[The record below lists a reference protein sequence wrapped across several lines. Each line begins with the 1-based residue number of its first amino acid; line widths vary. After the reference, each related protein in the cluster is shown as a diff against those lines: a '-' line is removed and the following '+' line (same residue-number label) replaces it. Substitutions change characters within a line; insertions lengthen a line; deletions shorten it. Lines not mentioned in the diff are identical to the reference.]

1 MKNKSVWD
9 TFVSTKTMAF
19 LFVVFFLAIAVA
31 TFIEHNYDTITSK
44 KMVYHAWW
52 FKAVMILLCVN
63 FIGNIKRYG
72 LLRKEKW
79 SILLIHLGMILT
91 LVGAGITHYIGFEG
105 IIRVKEGD
113 ITNTMWSAE
122 PYLEFMVIDEKSGQ
136 SYRHPFLLEASE
148 HLNNDFTINVDPFK
162 KGNIKIEYVNYVSK
176 VIAGPPKDSSEM
188 GYNHIEVVFENMKSE
203 FIPEGGF
210 MEKAGEIITYN
221 NPQPDAVN
229 ITGTNEDLKIEF
241 PDSLMRLSMETQIY
255 DTLSGEAIPLAKRH
269 LHVYKNLSLVYKG
282 FRYKMERPL
291 VKDDNGENLLSLK
304 VTHNGESK
312 EIGLWGG
319 EKMIP
324 PYEPHEVGGETIY
337 MRFGSVEMKLP
348 FSLQLDDFVLETYPG
363 SDRHSGY
370 KSIVTVYKSG
380 TNPMNDPGMK
390 DSIFMNNVLDYAG
403 YRVFQSSYDSVD
415 GAEYSVFSVNNDYW
429 GTLITYIA
437 YVMLSVGFIVT
448 LFNKNSRFVEL
459 RKKVQKLRAQRKK
472 LIAVLVLAFSTSF
485 HAQSEG
491 YKYQPVSQEHCE
503 QFNELLVLSYTG
515 RIEPCNTLAFDL
527 IRKLTRKDSWYLE
540 NEKVKLSPEQ
550 FLLDMFVDPG
560 FWVTQKVMKFD
571 SRTGVGKE
579 LGVEGNFLA
588 LSDIMTIEGES
599 GQEIVKS
606 KIFQKTGSNGE
617 EFFFTFDSL
626 VQWAEKK
633 PMGERNTF
641 DKEIIKLNEKV
652 SIFWQMTQG
661 QLLQIIPRK
670 FDGKEK
676 WMSWFDPEADID
688 LTDGQLG
695 EDVKFTASILIRT
708 YLNALIKGKQTGDYT
723 EADMVLS
730 KIKEYQRA
738 YFGEDSHLP
747 SESIVKLEITYNRLN
762 LFSNLKYIYLL
773 LSLILIPLTLID
785 NLSKKV
791 RKGLKTAILVFVA
804 IFALAFIAHT
814 INLGIRWY
822 IIGHAPWSDGYE
834 ALTFIAW
841 ASVLSGLL
849 FYRSSQITTGATAL
863 LAFFI
868 LMTAGHSQYDP
879 QMSDLEPVLKSYW
892 LVIHVACLT
901 VSYGF
906 FGLGF
911 ILSLINM
918 NIFAFRG
925 KNNLKHTESTILE
938 LTYVNEMTMTVG
950 LVLAT
955 IGTFLGGVWANE
967 SWGRYWGWDAKETW
981 ALVIVLVYAFILHMR
996 FVPGLRGTYALNL
1009 ASGLGFSSVL
1019 FTFIGVNY
1027 YLTKG
1032 LHSYARGDA
1041 PAFPIWVWI
1050 IIIVILGLFTFAG
1063 IKERKNKQLLK

>member
-19 LFVVFFLAIAVA
+19 LFVVFFLAIATA
-31 TFIEHNYDTITSK
+31 TFIEHYYDTITSK

-52 FKAVMILLCVN
+52 FKAVMILLCIN

-79 SILLIHLGMILT
+79 SILLIHIGMILT
-91 LVGAGITHYIGFEG
+91 LVGAGITHYFGFEG

-136 SYRHPFLLEASE
+136 SYRHPHLLEASE
-148 HLNNDFTINVDPFK
+148 HLNNNFTINVDPFK

-176 VIAGPPKDSSEM
+176 VIAGPPKDSSAK

-203 FIPEGGF
+203 FIPEGGY

-229 ITGTNEDLKIEF
+229 ITGINEDLKIEF

-269 LHVYKNLSLVYKG
+269 LHIYKNLSLVYKG

-291 VKDDNGENLLSLK
+291 VKDDKGENLLTVK
-304 VTHNGESK
+304 VTHNGETK
-312 EIGLWGG
+312 EVGLWGG

-324 PYEPHEVGGETIY
+324 PYEPFEVGGETIF

-363 SDRHSGY
+363 TDKHSGY

-380 TNPMNDPGMK
+380 TNPMNDLGMK
-390 DSIFMNNVLDYAG
+390 DSIFMNNVLDYEG
-403 YRVFQSSYDSVD
+403 YRVFQSSYDTAD
-415 GAEYSVFSVNNDYW
+415 GVEYSVFSVNNDYW
-429 GTLITYIA
+429 GTLVTYIA

-448 LFNKNSRFVEL
+448 MFNKNSRFSEL
-459 RKKVQKLRAQRKK
+459 LKRLIKLNKKERNISAIIAL
-472 LIAVLVLAFSTSF
+472 LISFSSF
-485 HAQSEG
+485 SQESN
-491 YKYQPVSQEHCE
+491 YTPVSQEHCDM
-503 QFNELLVLSYTG
+503 FNELLVLSYTE
-515 RIEPCNTLAFDL
+515 RIQPCNSLAFDL

-540 NEKVKLSPEQ
+540 AENITLSPEQ

-560 FWVTQKVMKFD
+560 FWARQKVIKFD

-579 LGVEGNFLA
+579 IGVEGNYLA
-588 LSDIMTIEGES
+588 FADIMSIEGEN
-599 GQEIVKS
+599 GQEFVKS
-606 KIFQKTGSNGE
+606 KIFQKTGENGE
-617 EFFFTFDSL
+617 EIFFTFDSL

-641 DKEIIKLNEKV
+641 DKEIIKLDEKV
-652 SIFWQMTQG
+652 VIFWQMTQG
-661 QLLQIIPRK
+661 QLLRIIPRK
-670 FDGKEK
+670 FDGKEV
-676 WMSWFDPEADID
+676 WMSWLDPQAEID

-708 YLNALIKGKQTGDYT
+708 YLNSLIKAKQTGDYS

-730 KIKEYQRA
+730 KIMEYQRA

-747 SESIVKLEITYNRLN
+747 SELKVKLEIAYNQWN
-762 LFSNLKYIYLL
+762 VFNHLKYVYFLL
-773 LSLILIPLTLID
+773 GLILLPLTLIKS
-785 NLSKKV
+785 LSEVKK
-791 RKGLKTAILVFVA
+791 KGLDFWISIFIGIFIVSFLVHMA
-804 IFALAFIAHT
+804 
-814 INLGIRWY
+814 NLGLRWY

-841 ASVLSGLL
+841 ACILAGILFIRLSP
-849 FYRSSQITTGATAL
+849 IVTGATAL

-868 LMTAGHSQYDP
+868 LLTAGHNQYDP

-918 NIFAFRG
+918 NIFAIRNVNSY
-925 KNNLKHTESTILE
+925 KTSEKTIIV
-938 LTYVNEMTMTVG
+938 LTYVNEMTLTIG

-996 FVPGLRGTYALNL
+996 FVPGLRGNYALNL

-1050 IIIVILGLFTFAG
+1050 IIVVILGLFTFAG